1 MFDCCRA
8 DRVMERIVFPVPPIC
23 EYLTEETKML
33 VYTTTER
40 DDQGSKVTDFFD
52 KTDDMFMEM
61 KWQKKLRCKS
71 ICSLWALSPAV
82 DTWYF
87 FIAAKLLAGRSYI
100 VVFLVYLSPQD
111 EFIMSLW
118 CQRKGKLICEYALE
132 RKDLNEFVIWSEVE
146 ITGQYSLYWQYAY

>member
-82 DTWYF
+82 DT
-87 FIAAKLLAGRSYI
+87 
-100 VVFLVYLSPQD
+100 
-111 EFIMSLW
+111 
-118 CQRKGKLICEYALE
+118 
-132 RKDLNEFVIWSEVE
+132 
-146 ITGQYSLYWQYAY
+146 